1 MATILLLFKS
11 SILVSDYSFRASHSY
26 FMDTILLLLSQDFNF
41 NYSFCSLW
49 CFLLCHSLFHQN
61 SAPPPP
67 TPAVF
72 FFFPF
77 WVGLFYVGGFP
88 GGAIG
93 KEPACQ
99 CRRYTTC
106 GFNPWV
112 RKIPWRRAWQPT
124 PVFLPGESHGQRSL
138 EGYSP
143 LGRTRVRYDWSDL
156 AHTFHIGGFPQ
167 MSGGGWLFVHMWVM
181 C

>member
-1 MATILLLFKS
+1 
-11 SILVSDYSFRASHSY
+11 
-26 FMDTILLLLSQDFNF
+26 MDTILLLLAQDFNF

-49 CFLLCHSLFHQN
+49 CFLLCHSLFQQN
-61 SAPPPP
+61 SALP
-67 TPAVF
+67 TPCL
-72 FFFPF
+72 FFPF
-77 WVGLFYVGGFP
+77 WVGLFPIGGFP

-99 CRRYTTC
+99 CRRYTAC

-112 RKIPWRRAWQPT
+112 RKIPWRRTWQPI

-143 LGRTRVRYDWSDL
+143 LGGTRVGHDWSDL
-156 AHTFHIGGFPQ
+156 AHTFHIGGVPQ
-167 MSGGGWLFVHMWVM
+167 MSGDGWLFVHTWVT
-181 C
+181 CLKCDE